1 MIRKRPIPTLT
12 ALAAFALLAAVSFA
26 QDVTAADIAE
36 LKAMIEEAKTYANN
50 SWIMTSSAIVLM
62 MTAPG
67 LILFYGG
74 LVRAKNVLS
83 VMMQSFFCMGL
94 VSILW
99 LVYGYSVALGDS
111 ESPYWG
117 GLGKMFLAGVSSD
130 TSEGLPEMTVM
141 FFQLMFAI
149 ITPALITGAF
159 AERFRFR
166 ALVPFILLWST
177 IVYFPLTNWV
187 WGGGILAGGEWFGPH
202 IEGLDFAG
210 GTVVHISSGVSALV
224 CALYLGRRRGYPG
237 NEFAPHHL
245 VISAIGAGLLWVG
258 WFGFNAGSAL
268 AADSIASNAFA
279 ATHFS
284 AAGAAVSWMVAEWIT
299 RGKPS
304 LLGVISGVVAGLVGV
319 TPAAGFITPVS
330 GLIIGLVTGAV
341 CFGAVTYLKP
351 ALKVDDSLDVFG
363 IHGLGGMVGAL
374 LTGVF
379 ATVAVNDFF
388 GEGAPV
394 GGMDGNWGQVGTQAL
409 TIVITV
415 LLAAVATLGILLL
428 VDKTIGIRPSEEDEM
443 TGLDLVDHGET
454 GYHRLT
460 AE

>member
-1 MIRKRPIPTLT
+1 MRFKRPLPVFA
-12 ALAAFALLAAVSFA
+12 ALAAFLVMAAASFA
-26 QDVTAADIAE
+26 QEVTAADLEE
-36 LKAMIEEAKTYANN
+36 LKAMITEAQSFAHN

-83 VMMQSFFCMGL
+83 VMMQSFFCMGM

-99 LVYGYSVALGDS
+99 LIYGYSVAFGGA
-111 ESPYWG
+111 ESSWWG
-117 GLGKMFLAGVSSD
+117 GLGKAFLAGVSTD

-166 ALVPFILLWST
+166 ALVPFIMLWST
-177 IVYFPLTNWV
+177 IVYFPLTKWV
-187 WGGGILAGGEWFGPH
+187 WNGGILAGGEWFGPT

-224 CALYLGRRRGYPG
+224 CAFYLGKRRGYPG

-268 AADSIASNAFA
+268 AADGLASNAFA

-284 AAGAAVSWMVAEWIT
+284 AAGAAVSWMIAEWLT

-319 TPAAGFITPVS
+319 TPAAGFVTPVS
-330 GLIIGLVTGAV
+330 GLIIGLITGVV
-341 CFGAVTYLKP
+341 CFAAVTYMKP
-351 ALKVDDSLDVFG
+351 ALGFDDSLDVFG
-363 IHGLGGMVGAL
+363 IHGLGGMVGAI

-379 ATVAVNDFF
+379 AA
-388 GEGAPV
+388 EAV
-394 GGMDGNWGQVGTQAL
+394 GGTGGLLEGNGGQVVHQIL
-409 TIVITV
+409 SVVVTIV
-415 LLAAVATLGILLL
+415 LAVVATLLILIL
-428 VDKTIGIRPSEEDEM
+428 VDKTIGIRPTEEDEM